1 MKQTLNYALAI
12 SLPLIFNLLEGPVDM
27 KGVRSVWQAGPA
39 NACVQF
45 IPKCSHDQ
53 FQPGFGLIPS
63 HKNTDAKIIA
73 PTELGRLGC
82 TK

>member
-1 MKQTLNYALAI
+1 
-12 SLPLIFNLLEGPVDM
+12 M

-39 NACVQF
+39 NACVQC

-73 PTELGRLGC
+73 STELDRLER

>member
-1 MKQTLNYALAI
+1 
-12 SLPLIFNLLEGPVDM
+12 M

-39 NACVQF
+39 NACVQC

-63 HKNTDAKIIA
+63 HKNADAKIIA
-73 PTELGRLGC
+73 PTELGRLER